1 MGPALNHT
9 AKVYAYRAT
18 MQVINALVIDDE
30 PDARSF
36 LVASLQGGGLTV
48 AEARSAEEALAQL
61 EGFKPEIIVADVN
74 LPAMSGFDLCRR
86 VREMGHDDIPFIFCS
101 ALGGLPERIRGLRT
115 GGDAYLVKPV
125 GAEELMLHV
134 NLHLERTRRARR
146 AAQAPAAPLPDALT
160 GRLEDV
166 SLLETLQLID
176 MRGRGEPW
184 IGIDTTDD
192 HGEIFVSGRELVH
205 ASTRALTGHK
215 ALMRMLSWTTGAFR
229 MEDRSWLADPTLE
242 GRIDHILFDAT
253 AEVDEARA
261 LREKLPSDMLAVAP
275 VPSLFTR
282 VLPEGTLR
290 VLRLVERHGTV
301 DRVLDDTDTKD
312 SDILR
317 ILLQLVEDGYV
328 VAQGG
333 PLRAAPPAPA
343 PEPPAREDASPGA
356 EGAAAPPA
364 SQVWEEMLRDLRREY
379 LSGAGERLATLR
391 DALAELEQDPADEP
405 ALQRALRCFHAFA
418 GSGTTYGFPAVTAR
432 GSEGERRCLQ
442 LQRAGRAPDVEER
455 AALGR
460 LLSEIDT
467 ALAGEA
473 APERLPSVAGSEP
486 RRVLVADPDPAS
498 VADLVQGLRE
508 EGFVVE
514 EAATVEAARAAL
526 EDPPDALILDG
537 RLEEGQRYDLLR
549 RLHETPVGDRTMVLV
564 IGTPGE
570 FLDKVEAIQAGADA
584 VLEKPLLRAP
594 ALRLLKR
601 LLSRTAAQPG
611 RVLAVDDD
619 REQGAFYERVLGA
632 AGYAVRVCPDP
643 ARLESDL
650 AEFAPDLVIM
660 DVVLPGVGG
669 FDLARFIRQDERYT
683 TLPVLFVTT
692 QARTNARVEAVRA
705 GGDDFLVKPLLA
717 WLLLPAVAARIER
730 GRLLRSLVDHD
741 GLTRLPAHSAF
752 LERAQSMLAQAI
764 RDRDRR
770 LAMVVFDIDGMRDIN
785 HRYGHV
791 TGDRVLSACA
801 EFLRRRLRPLD
812 LVGRFGGDEF
822 AAVLSDLDAPEAVRL
837 VMRLRDEFGRVA
849 IAAGPGEEPVHTK
862 FSAGIAM
869 LNPAG
874 MDLRRW
880 LWAADDALAK
890 TRGTGSGR
898 VRLAT
903 VEVVPEP
910 AS

>member
-1 MGPALNHT
+1 
-9 AKVYAYRAT
+9 

-30 PDARSF
+30 ADARAF
-36 LVASLQGGGLTV
+36 LVASLEGGGLSV
-48 AEARSAEEALAQL
+48 AQATSAEEALTQL

-125 GAEELMLHV
+125 SSEELLLHV
-134 NLHLERTRRARR
+134 GLHLERTRRARR
-146 AAQAPAAPLPDALT
+146 AAQAPAVPLPDALT
-160 GRLEDV
+160 GKLEDV

-184 IGIDTTDD
+184 IGIDTADD
-192 HGEIFVSGRELVH
+192 HGEIFVNGRELVH

-215 ALMRMLSWTTGAFR
+215 ALMRMLSWTRGAFR
-229 MEDRSWLADPTLE
+229 MEERSWLADPTLD

-253 AEVDEARA
+253 AEVDEARV
-261 LREKLPSDMLAVAP
+261 LRERLPSDMLAVAP
-275 VPSLFTR
+275 VPTLFTR
-282 VLPEGTLR
+282 VLPEQTLQ
-290 VLRLVERHGTV
+290 VLRLVERHAIV
-301 DRVLDDTDTKD
+301 DRILDDTDKKD

-328 VAQGG
+328 VAQG
-333 PLRAAPPAPA
+333 APRGELEAPAAPA
-343 PEPPAREDASPGA
+343 PE
-356 EGAAAPPA
+356 GAAPAAEAGVPEVAA
-364 SQVWEEMLRDLRREY
+364 SQVWEDMLRDLRREY
-379 LSGAGERLATLR
+379 LAGAGERLATLR
-391 DALAELEQDPADEP
+391 DALAELEQDPADEA

-432 GSEGERRCLQ
+432 GSEGERRCLH
-442 LQRAGRAPDVEER
+442 LQRAGRAPDAEER
-455 AALGR
+455 RALGR

-498 VADLVQGLRE
+498 VADLVLGLRE

-514 EAATVEAARAAL
+514 QAATAEAARTAL

-537 RLEEGQRYDLLR
+537 RLEADGRYDLLR
-549 RLHETPVGDRTMVLV
+549 RLHETPAGDRTMVLV

-570 FLDKVEAIQAGADA
+570 FLDKVEAIHAGADA

-632 AGYAVRVCPDP
+632 AGYAVRICADP
-643 ARLESDL
+643 ARLEAEL

-692 QARTNARVEAVRA
+692 QAQTNARVEAVRA

-717 WLLLPAVAARIER
+717 WLLLPAVGARIER

-770 LAMVVFDIDGMRDIN
+770 LAMVVFDVDGMREIN
-785 HRYGHV
+785 HRHGHV

-812 LVGRFGGDEF
+812 LVGRLGGDEF
-822 AAVLSDLDAPEAVRL
+822 AAVLSDLEAPEAVRL
-837 VMRLRDEFGRVA
+837 VMRLRDEFGRVPV
-849 IAAGPGEEPVHTK
+849 AAGSGEEPVHTK

-890 TRGTGSGR
+890 TRGGGSGR

-903 VEVVPEP
+903 VEIVPEP